1 MEHRDLDDV
10 LRASCIIWLT
20 VFYQLGSPS
29 CTLLCSSLQKESMA
43 SFLGTCDLC
52 PPCNSSLLRNPVPFL
67 PRTIRTCLGL
77 PRCLSQSGTLCL
89 LPLSAPKLKTHL
101 YWETML
107 LPEEGIGALGCR
119 DEGKLQGDGMVDK
132 DSRVFVEG
140 LGLVANERG
149 RQRVEGKEGDGFGEL
164 LELCR
169 LLLKTRWSGGA
180 RLT

>member
-77 PRCLSQSGTLCL
+77 PHCLSQSGTLCL

-119 DEGKLQGDGMVDK
+119 DEVPETPGGRHDRQRLT
-132 DSRVFVEG
+132 SACRG
-140 LGLVANERG
+140 LGVSCQRKRETEGGGEGRG
-149 RQRVEGKEGDGFGEL
+149 WFRGTFGAL
-164 LELCR
+164 QASP
-169 LLLKTRWSGGA
+169 KN
-180 RLT
+180 

>member
-1 MEHRDLDDV
+1 
-10 LRASCIIWLT
+10 
-20 VFYQLGSPS
+20 
-29 CTLLCSSLQKESMA
+29 
-43 SFLGTCDLC
+43 
-52 PPCNSSLLRNPVPFL
+52 
-67 PRTIRTCLGL
+67 
-77 PRCLSQSGTLCL
+77 
-89 LPLSAPKLKTHL
+89 
-101 YWETML
+101 ML

-119 DEGKLQGDGMVDK
+119 DEGKLQGEGMTDK
-132 DSRVFVEG
+132 DSRVLVEG